1 MSVVISRMARSMES
15 KGDRETS
22 PLLGAKSPN
31 DVIIVSEP
39 VLDHSEES
47 AIAQSAADSV
57 DEPTTGQ
64 LVRIM
69 SSTYLGIVLAALDG
83 TMVATLTASISA
95 SYNSL
100 TLLAWLAASYFIV
113 NAVLQPL
120 AGKVTDIYGR
130 RAGLLLSHVFFCGGN
145 RICGLAQG
153 RSTIILGRVF
163 AGLGSGGLNGISL
176 FIVSDLVPLR
186 RRGI

>member
-1 MSVVISRMARSMES
+1 MPRSMES

-39 VLDHSEES
+39 VLDHREEFV
-47 AIAQSAADSV
+47 IAQSAADSV
-57 DEPTTGQ
+57 DESTTGQ
-64 LVRIM
+64 SVWIM
-69 SSTYLGIVLAALDG
+69 SSTYLGIVLAALYG

-100 TLLAWLAASYFIV
+100 TFLAWLAASYFIA
-113 NAVLQPL
+113 NAALQPL
-120 AGKVTDIYGR
+120 ADKVTDIYSR

-145 RICGLAQG
+145 LICGLAQG
-153 RSTIILGRVF
+153 ESMIILGRVF
-163 AGLGSGGLNGISL
+163 AELGSGGLNGTSL
-176 FIVSDLVPLR
+176 FIASDLVPLR